1 MDLYFYEIFIY
12 FFPKL
17 ICKSRESLGI
27 YPKYKTFDLISELR
41 IAFVIKQLKLSL
53 ILKIT

>member
-41 IAFVIKQLKLSL
+41 IAFAIKQLKLSL